1 MPAPALGDKAARRP
15 LEAAGPLSLLCPAL
29 PCSASPPVPACVAAG
44 SACSGPHALG
54 PALVTREWGGQGAY
68 LRMCATSWVVRGLS
82 STLLEPAG

>member
-1 MPAPALGDKAARRP
+1 MGDKAARRP
-15 LEAAGPLSLLCPAL
+15 LEAAGPLSLLGPAL
-29 PCSASPPVPACVAAG
+29 PCSASPPVPACVATG
-44 SACSGPHALG
+44 SVCSR